1 MFSEVEEDPELLESL
16 RNLRKFVDGL
26 EPAPKPAPPQA
37 AVPEADLSEEQK
49 RLAYIGKLVAADTSI
64 EDAKKA
70 QAPVDRSIMGAV
82 RQSFDQPLE
91 GIGDT
96 LQLFGAET
104 LGGMLKGMVDAP
116 VNYESASD
124 RFIHPQ
130 PGDTT
135 VGGFGI
141 GSLPRA
147 VVEQAGQL
155 AGSVLSRVAGGAAG
169 AAIGGALGAPAAGA
183 GAAPGAI
190 TGGAV
195 GAFAGPFLFG
205 ALQIAG
211 PTALERAQKNGRS
224 KANLEDISWGLA
236 TAAASGALDSLGTNL
251 PGGKSVIGSVLSKYF
266 PKAGTLLESMAKKP
280 VQNAA
285 LDMLGEGLTETP
297 QSIIE
302 QFGESVNTPGGAQVD
317 FKQAL
322 GEGLIG
328 AGTGLAHSLGHSAY
342 EKWKKNQD
350 ALQGVQEDLVQ
361 NGAVQTAEE
370 LAKIQE
376 QRLAEALAQAD
387 AVLAEDEKAPGDPP
401 SGATDV
407 FPVNAPKPPAPPAGP
422 AATPA
427 PPTASV
433 TPPETAPP
441 EPVTPE
447 VVTPEVVTPE
457 PVTPEVVTPE
467 VVTPEVV
474 TPEVVTPEPVTPE
487 PVAPEPVAPEP
498 APTEVAPTDVVT
510 PEVVTPQPKPPKP
523 PKPLSKKAQLAEERA
538 AKKVEAEREKELVAA
553 GRAYAK
559 KELIEEVLD
568 SGRIPHVSVVQRRT
582 GDKNFNA
589 ELKRLFAETFPAEQ
603 PGPNEVLT
611 SGEGAKTAKHL
622 KWVDRDTK
630 LPVVRN
636 TETGQTRNLF
646 ANNLDITAMQVDMGL
661 DVYVPKGVT
670 PHRRIKINSENK
682 VVAVDHP
689 RYGWV
694 SGRGEMADARAVD
707 PEFLENQIAATG
719 GEDVKLSYFGQKAAT
734 QLADLDQQVRKLP
747 LSDETRNEFKIAED
761 AALTFIYK
769 KRLDGFDEK
778 LRDEV
783 LSAAGTKFSIDIRE
797 ALIAEGRLPKGYGG
811 YANKALADTI
821 SEAHRKLQ
829 KRPGRKHE
837 SFDDRIETDWADD
850 SAEINEEVA
859 QEIDEKLAEARQGS
873 QLEAAANED
882 LGEGSGPSGGVA
894 GSPSVAPD
902 AESKP
907 LRQRMLDVLDDGPKA
922 VKKAFLEEVRGLAS
936 LTPYQQIKEGVRAED
951 TVVAE
956 DVEDWTDQD
965 FTEWGAK
972 INPHLKEPLYSK
984 KTAEAIK
991 EQTPEVAKGIIGKL
1005 TEMMRRLAPG
1015 VKFRIVRSNQVGQ
1028 IPENVLAS
1036 AKSKVAAL
1044 KMPAELVSSA
1054 ELWVARNESTVDWN
1068 KVKTAE
1074 QLWELVRERF
1084 TEATNPERLTYKVN
1098 REDETEYKNFIKWA
1112 AAAAS
1117 HEPKFEALYRRFDD
1131 TKSDADWQA
1140 LLDFATARKV
1150 ENAREW
1156 LQHFEDTDSDFF
1168 DLFWRATAWEIP
1180 EKALL
1185 GDRNRGLGD
1194 TLHLHQVALADLR
1207 QQFLRSPH
1215 GSPADAYGRLVRQYV
1230 LASLKTKEP
1239 GVAKGSVWAYI
1250 PSRSEDPLNFEA
1262 NVQKLKDMSCVTWCT
1277 RSYNAEPYLKDG
1289 GVWVLSSKS
1298 GSSLLAVR
1306 LEEEGGGR
1314 LAEIRDPNNI
1324 PKIEGRYWPELEPFL
1339 TAHPEIKSSLW
1350 IQFQAEEDQIPPSM
1364 VEKYLA
1370 HPDPAVRL
1378 PFEMAAARRTDTA
1391 PEILSQY
1398 TRHEDYR
1405 VVERAAG
1412 NTSTPPEDL
1421 SALRSHED
1429 IWVVEAVAKNT
1440 STPPEDLSALRS
1452 LDDVLI
1458 VRAVAENTSTPPED
1472 LSALRSHEDFH
1483 VVKAVA
1489 ENTSTPPEDLSALI
1503 SHEDFA
1509 IVEAVAGNTS
1519 TLPEDLSALR
1529 SHEDFLVVKAVAN
1542 NTSTPPEDLNALG
1555 AHKSWVIVN
1564 DVAKNTSTP
1573 TEALYELLENEDE
1586 EIRENAQEN
1595 LRNRQQ
1601 RLESLSVDGVEA
1613 YYDKAADEV
1622 VFVADN
1628 IDEERAG
1635 KLVYHELSHRNLALL
1650 EQTLGGRL
1658 ELGRILETAR
1668 PQLMAHLPE
1677 LLASTGHKDLRALMQ
1692 DYGYGATLE
1701 GRAAVLN
1708 ELMARYAERLDG
1720 RTKPSWWR
1728 ELLSKVRVWLAKHFG
1743 VALDEDALEYWL
1755 AGNMERFASTP
1766 SGARSEE
1773 RAYSKRAPVNGRTRQ
1788 QSMARRAAAK
1798 LRRYGGPV
1806 EFQRDQFKPS
1816 EALSRASLA
1825 MDPKMREILRET
1837 TYLPGNK
1844 ADDLEAA
1851 NRFIFSHNTLEDAI
1865 LALDAANSQPFT
1877 PGRLSEEQA
1886 WLARG
1891 IIAGKLNKMALAMDV
1906 APNSIGK
1913 RLLSKHYKNLAVD
1926 QIHKV
1931 QKELMKAG
1939 SFLSRVGRGMA
1950 DLYFP
1955 EAVIRDL
1962 VDPVRKTQE
1971 EVLSKDDDVQAVVDA
1986 IDTSSEPAAEK
1997 AVAVAKPLFDRLR
2010 PAATETPG
2018 VDEMQPVFDFFE
2030 GLMGEGTMKAYWN
2043 PATGEWTEGKLVDA
2057 IADRLV
2063 KLTKASMAK
2072 AKAAKVPRPVIELL
2086 EKQIR
2091 SEVEARLKPLFRSKE
2106 FIGPKAGPVQQLL
2119 KEIDNVD
2126 LVERAFNSSKEALL
2140 ARGDLSPEER
2150 RAIEQAKFEGADLK
2164 AAQAVIRKAINLRE
2178 IVQGHLADRN
2188 ASLETL
2194 TQTILENAQISEAKA
2209 SAVAKALKTA
2219 FDIEAERVVRA
2230 RLDALQKERKPSR
2243 TKPIHASE
2251 RLFALSNLGAFDTAE
2266 VYNAIAKANP
2276 HYKLPVYDEQ
2286 FVKSVK
2292 QEADRIQTMPA
2303 GSDAKNAATVNLLSR
2318 VAHAHARNLRGFKK
2332 IMYYI
2337 GDVGPAVWQAGVLS
2351 GPPTA
2356 LVNAIGTAMI
2366 VQYKAYSQA
2375 YGNYRAARKMGRNN
2389 AEASQFFKDVSK
2401 GWLDSVGA
2409 TRSGPS
2415 TAWMDAKQAIKTGS
2429 TRFKNA
2435 TRSELSILENYSLP
2449 HKWVGRFMLMAD
2461 AYNTAT
2467 ADEINQRQALRFAM
2481 MTQGKN
2487 AAEIMQAMNEAFHPE
2502 ASSMAQIEQQILE
2515 ETKAGHLGSGKELE
2529 LNTQIRRTE
2538 LLEQRRFTATP
2549 EIREIAREESEK
2561 WTLNG
2566 DPKGYAGLIF
2576 DGMFGRLNR
2585 ETKVTKYFL
2594 SFMKTNANLLNL
2606 ALDFSPLGLLHA
2618 YNKSPGINLSKK
2630 YRLERIDRSTP
2641 QGEAKHQTLF
2651 IQGML
2656 GTLALGAL
2664 VLKGL
2669 LDEEE
2674 GEDPWF
2680 AVYGPGPKTAM
2691 ERQQLREGS
2700 DWEPNTVKIGD
2711 LKLRYTDFPVL
2722 NLLLGAYGTLSDQA
2736 RFDKKLSDKDVVERA
2751 SLWALGMANI
2761 VFERQ
2766 MLSGLSN
2773 LFKIIQ
2779 NPDSRGI
2786 HAVKQLTSGVAG
2798 GFTNPQAM
2806 KWMRNTLWLGE
2817 DLKAPVLDQGSTA
2830 GWAASMVPFSA
2841 GYDSPALN
2849 VLGEPI
2855 KEYFWYPT
2863 TRRFFTLS
2871 EHTHPILGPVVSNG
2885 LMLESPSKM
2894 TQIQVGGIKQ
2904 AVGRSETAWRRFV
2917 ELRGEEIKKRVPSSF
2932 LSRLSTM
2939 KRELAQDQLNEV
2951 TKTAR
2956 IAAVTRLEK
2965 ELKSGATEF

>member
-1 MFSEVEEDPELLESL
+1 
-16 RNLRKFVDGL
+16 
-26 EPAPKPAPPQA
+26 
-37 AVPEADLSEEQK
+37 
-49 RLAYIGKLVAADTSI
+49 
-64 EDAKKA
+64 
-70 QAPVDRSIMGAV
+70 
-82 RQSFDQPLE
+82 
-91 GIGDT
+91 
-96 LQLFGAET
+96 
-104 LGGMLKGMVDAP
+104 
-116 VNYESASD
+116 
-124 RFIHPQ
+124 
-130 PGDTT
+130 
-135 VGGFGI
+135 
-141 GSLPRA
+141 
-147 VVEQAGQL
+147 
-155 AGSVLSRVAGGAAG
+155 
-169 AAIGGALGAPAAGA
+169 
-183 GAAPGAI
+183 
-190 TGGAV
+190 
-195 GAFAGPFLFG
+195 
-205 ALQIAG
+205 
-211 PTALERAQKNGRS
+211 
-224 KANLEDISWGLA
+224 
-236 TAAASGALDSLGTNL
+236 
-251 PGGKSVIGSVLSKYF
+251 
-266 PKAGTLLESMAKKP
+266 
-280 VQNAA
+280 
-285 LDMLGEGLTETP
+285 
-297 QSIIE
+297 
-302 QFGESVNTPGGAQVD
+302 
-317 FKQAL
+317 
-322 GEGLIG
+322 
-328 AGTGLAHSLGHSAY
+328 
-342 EKWKKNQD
+342 
-350 ALQGVQEDLVQ
+350 
-361 NGAVQTAEE
+361 
-370 LAKIQE
+370 
-376 QRLAEALAQAD
+376 
-387 AVLAEDEKAPGDPP
+387 
-401 SGATDV
+401 
-407 FPVNAPKPPAPPAGP
+407 
-422 AATPA
+422 
-427 PPTASV
+427 V
-433 TPPETAPP
+433 TP

-447 VVTPEVVTPE
+447 PVTPEPVTPEPVTPEPVTPE

-467 VVTPEVV
+467 PVA
-474 TPEVVTPEPVTPE
+474 PEPVTPE
-487 PVAPEPVAPEP
+487 PAPTEV

-510 PEVVTPQPKPPKP
+510 PEVVTPQPTPQ
-523 PKPLSKKAQLAEERA
+523 KPLSKKAQLAAERA
-538 AKKVEAEREKELVAA
+538 AKKAEAEREKELIAA

-646 ANNLDITAMQVDMGL
+646 TNDPNTTAMQVDKGL

-694 SGRGEMADARAVD
+694 SGRGAMADARAVD

-719 GEDVKLSYFGQKAAT
+719 GEDIELRYFSPEANEKV
-734 QLADLDQQVRKLP
+734 ADLDQQVQKLP
-747 LSDETRNEFKIAED
+747 LSDETRNELKVAEE
-761 AALTFIYK
+761 AALAYINK
-769 KRLDGFDEK
+769 KRLDGFED
-778 LRDEV
+778 D
-783 LSAAGTKFSIDIRE
+783 LSVKVRAAAGTKFSIDIR
-797 ALIAEGRLPKGYGG
+797 AGLIAEGRLPKGYGG

-821 SEAHRKLQ
+821 SEAYKKLK
-829 KRPGRKHE
+829 KRPGRKLE
-837 SFDDRIETDWADD
+837 SFDALTEGDRGVGDVD
-850 SAEINEEVA
+850 SNERITQGI
-859 QEIDEKLAEARQGS
+859 QEYS
-873 QLEAAANED
+873 NED
-882 LGEGSGPSGGVA
+882 LGEGSGPSGGGA
-894 GSPSVAPD
+894 GSSSGVPGNKPVAD
-902 AESKP
+902 LDET
-907 LRQRMLDVLDDGPKA
+907 LREAARKGEEA
-922 VKKAFLEEVRGLAS
+922 AKKAALEKVRSLANLSVEEQLALDIPEDLVVDSAEVSGW
-936 LTPYQQIKEGVRAED
+936 KE
-951 TVVAE
+951 
-956 DVEDWTDQD
+956 QD
-965 FTEWGAK
+965 FFKWGRQ
-972 INPHLKEPLYSK
+972 INDYLPERLFSK
-984 KTAEAIK
+984 KTAEAIQ

-1015 VKFRIVRSNQVGQ
+1015 VKFRIVR
-1028 IPENVLAS
+1028 
-1036 AKSKVAAL
+1036 
-1044 KMPAELVSSA
+1044 
-1054 ELWVARNESTVDWN
+1054 
-1068 KVKTAE
+1068 
-1074 QLWELVRERF
+1074 
-1084 TEATNPERLTYKVN
+1084 
-1098 REDETEYKNFIKWA
+1098 
-1112 AAAAS
+1112 
-1117 HEPKFEALYRRFDD
+1117 
-1131 TKSDADWQA
+1131 
-1140 LLDFATARKV
+1140 
-1150 ENAREW
+1150 
-1156 LQHFEDTDSDFF
+1156 
-1168 DLFWRATAWEIP
+1168 
-1180 EKALL
+1180 
-1185 GDRNRGLGD
+1185 
-1194 TLHLHQVALADLR
+1194 
-1207 QQFLRSPH
+1207 
-1215 GSPADAYGRLVRQYV
+1215 
-1230 LASLKTKEP
+1230 P
-1239 GVAKGSVWAYI
+1239 G
-1250 PSRSEDPLNFEA
+1250 
-1262 NVQKLKDMSCVTWCT
+1262 
-1277 RSYNAEPYLKDG
+1277 
-1289 GVWVLSSKS
+1289 
-1298 GSSLLAVR
+1298 
-1306 LEEEGGGR
+1306 
-1314 LAEIRDPNNI
+1314 
-1324 PKIEGRYWPELEPFL
+1324 
-1339 TAHPEIKSSLW
+1339 
-1350 IQFQAEEDQIPPSM
+1350 
-1364 VEKYLA
+1364 
-1370 HPDPAVRL
+1370 
-1378 PFEMAAARRTDTA
+1378 
-1391 PEILSQY
+1391 
-1398 TRHEDYR
+1398 
-1405 VVERAAG
+1405 
-1412 NTSTPPEDL
+1412 
-1421 SALRSHED
+1421 
-1429 IWVVEAVAKNT
+1429 
-1440 STPPEDLSALRS
+1440 
-1452 LDDVLI
+1452 
-1458 VRAVAENTSTPPED
+1458 
-1472 LSALRSHEDFH
+1472 
-1483 VVKAVA
+1483 
-1489 ENTSTPPEDLSALI
+1489 
-1503 SHEDFA
+1503 
-1509 IVEAVAGNTS
+1509 
-1519 TLPEDLSALR
+1519 
-1529 SHEDFLVVKAVAN
+1529 
-1542 NTSTPPEDLNALG
+1542 
-1555 AHKSWVIVN
+1555 
-1564 DVAKNTSTP
+1564 
-1573 TEALYELLENEDE
+1573 
-1586 EIRENAQEN
+1586 QEN

-1622 VFVADN
+1622 VFVVDN

-1635 KLVYHELSHRNLALL
+1635 KLVYHELSHRNLALM
-1650 EQTLGGRL
+1650 EQTLAGRL

-1692 DYGYGATLE
+1692 DYGYGPTLE
-1701 GRAAVLN
+1701 GRAAVLS

-1788 QSMARRAAAK
+1788 QSMARRAEAK
-1798 LRRYGGPV
+1798 LRRYGGPA

-1825 MDPKMREILRET
+1825 MDPKMREILREA
-1837 TYLPGNK
+1837 TYLPGKK

-1877 PGRLSEEQA
+1877 SGRLSEEQA

-1913 RLLSKHYKNLAVD
+1913 RLLSKHYKDLAVD
-1926 QIHKV
+1926 QFRKV
-1931 QKELMKAG
+1931 QEELSQAG
-1939 SFLSRVGRGMA
+1939 SFLSRVGRGLA

-1971 EVLSKDDDVQAVVDA
+1971 EVLSKDEDAQAVVDA

-1997 AVAVAKPLFDRLR
+1997 AVAAAKPLFDRLR
-2010 PAATETPG
+2010 PAATTTPG

-2030 GLMGEGTMKAYWN
+2030 GLMGEGTMKAHWN
-2043 PATGEWTEGKLVDA
+2043 PTTGEWTEGKLVDA

-2063 KLTKASMAK
+2063 KLTKASMAQ

-2091 SEVEARLKPLFRSKE
+2091 SEVEARLKPLFRSKD
-2106 FIGPKAGPVQQLL
+2106 FISPKAGPVQQLL

-2209 SAVAKALKTA
+2209 SAVAMALKTA

-2266 VYNAIAKANP
+2266 VYNAIAQANP

-2286 FVKSVK
+2286 FVKSVR

-2401 GWLDSVGA
+2401 GWLDSVGV

-2415 TAWMDAKQAIKTGS
+2415 TAWMDAKQALKTGS

-2449 HKWVGRFMLMAD
+2449 HKWVGRLMLAAD

-2467 ADEINQRQALRFAM
+2467 ADEIKQRQALRFAM

-2618 YNKSPGINLSKK
+2618 YNKSPGVNLSKK
-2630 YRLERIDRSTP
+2630 YQLERIDRSTP
-2641 QGEAKHQTLF
+2641 QGEAKHQALF
-2651 IQGML
+2651 IQGMM

-2691 ERQQLREGS
+2691 ERQQLRDGS

-2736 RFDKKLSDKDVVERA
+2736 RFDKKISDKDVVERA

-2786 HAVKQLTSGVAG
+2786 HAVKQLTSGIAG

-2806 KWMRNTLWLGE
+2806 KWMRNTLWLDE
-2817 DLKAPVLDQGSTA
+2817 NLKAPVLDQGSTA

-2871 EHTHPILGPVVSNG
+2871 EHAHPILGPVVSNG
-2885 LMLESPSKM
+2885 LMLEPPSKQ

-2917 ELRGEEIKKRVPSSF
+2917 ELRGEEIKKRVPASF